1 MNAKI
6 GITFTK
12 SSQTKSATQL
22 LLMMVISML
31 TQVIAMFKSSVIAA
45 NFGASTE
52 LDAYNFSNNIASFFN
67 IVVTSGMITVLIPA
81 FVNKMERSSI
91 DSIISVFFL
100 VVGSFLLMT
109 FILRDQIVDVLTDR
123 EGEFILLWT

>member
-1 MNAKI
+1 
-6 GITFTK
+6 
-12 SSQTKSATQL
+12 
-22 LLMMVISML
+22 
-31 TQVIAMFKSSVIAA
+31 MFKSSVIAA